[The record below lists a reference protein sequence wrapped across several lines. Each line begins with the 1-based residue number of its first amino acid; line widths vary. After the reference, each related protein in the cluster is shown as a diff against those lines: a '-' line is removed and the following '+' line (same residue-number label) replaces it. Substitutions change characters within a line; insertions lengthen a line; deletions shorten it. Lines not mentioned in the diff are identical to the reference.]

1 VLFKRREKGGD
12 PMKRDFA
19 IAVKAVIVKDE
30 KVLVLSRSQDEMNC
44 SYMNNQQKWDLPG
57 GGLHFYEHAQDG
69 LRREIKEETNLEV
82 FVGEPVSL
90 FDVIKNHIHL
100 CIFTYAC
107 HWKKG
112 SVALSE
118 EHDAFVWMTKE
129 EVVLSTLP
137 NWMKRDLL
145 RALDRD
151 KNVQMGEI
159 E

>member
-1 VLFKRREKGGD
+1 
-12 PMKRDFA
+12 MKRDFA

-30 KVLVLSRSQDEMNC
+30 KVLVLSRSQNEMNG

-90 FDVIKNHIHL
+90 FDVIKNYIHL
-100 CIFTYAC
+100 CIFTYTC
-107 HWKKG
+107 RWKSG
-112 SVALSE
+112 SVVLSE
-118 EHDAFVWMTKE
+118 EHDAFVWMTRD
-129 EVVLSTLP
+129 EVALSTLP
-137 NWMKRDLL
+137 NWMKRDLV

-151 KNVQMGEI
+151 KNVQTGEN

>member
-1 VLFKRREKGGD
+1 
-12 PMKRDFA
+12 MKRDFA

-44 SYMNNQQKWDLPG
+44 SYMNNKQKWDLPG

-69 LRREIKEETNLEV
+69 LCREIKEETNLEV

-107 HWKKG
+107 RWKGG

-129 EVVLSTLP
+129 EVTLSALP

-151 KNVQMGEI
+151 KNVQKGEI

>member
-1 VLFKRREKGGD
+1 
-12 PMKRDFA
+12 MKRDFA

>member
-1 VLFKRREKGGD
+1 
-12 PMKRDFA
+12 MKRDFA

-30 KVLVLSRSQDEMNC
+30 KVLVLSRSQNEMNG

-100 CIFTYAC
+100 CIFTYTC
-107 HWKKG
+107 RWKSG

-118 EHDAFVWMTKE
+118 EHDAFVWMTRE
-129 EVVLSTLP
+129 EVALSTLP
-137 NWMKRDLL
+137 NWMKRDLV

-151 KNVQMGEI
+151 KNVQTGEN

>member
-1 VLFKRREKGGD
+1 
-12 PMKRDFA
+12 MKRDFA

-44 SYMNNQQKWDLPG
+44 SYMNNKQKWDLPG

-69 LRREIKEETNLEV
+69 LCREIKEETNLEV

-107 HWKKG
+107 RWKGG
-112 SVALSE
+112 SVLLSE

-129 EVVLSTLP
+129 EVTLSALP

-151 KNVQMGEI
+151 KNVQKGEI

>member
-1 VLFKRREKGGD
+1 
-12 PMKRDFA
+12 MKRDFA

-30 KVLVLSRSQDEMNC
+30 KVLVLSRSQNEMNG

-100 CIFTYAC
+100 CIFTYTC
-107 HWKKG
+107 RWKSG
-112 SVALSE
+112 GVALSE
-118 EHDAFVWMTKE
+118 EHDAFVWMTRE
-129 EVVLSTLP
+129 EVALSTLP
-137 NWMKRDLL
+137 NWMKRDLV

-151 KNVQMGEI
+151 KNVQTGEN

>member
-1 VLFKRREKGGD
+1 
-12 PMKRDFA
+12 MKRDFA

-118 EHDAFVWMTKE
+118 EHDAFVWMTRE

>member
-1 VLFKRREKGGD
+1 
-12 PMKRDFA
+12 MKRDFA

-30 KVLVLSRSQDEMNC
+30 KVLVLSRSQNEMNG

-100 CIFTYAC
+100 CIFTYTC
-107 HWKKG
+107 RWKSG
-112 SVALSE
+112 SVVLSE
-118 EHDAFVWMTKE
+118 EHDAFVWMTRD
-129 EVVLSTLP
+129 EVALSTLP
-137 NWMKRDLL
+137 NWMKRDLV

-151 KNVQMGEI
+151 KNVQTGEN

>member
-1 VLFKRREKGGD
+1 
-12 PMKRDFA
+12 MKRDFA

-151 KNVQMGEI
+151 KNVQIGEI